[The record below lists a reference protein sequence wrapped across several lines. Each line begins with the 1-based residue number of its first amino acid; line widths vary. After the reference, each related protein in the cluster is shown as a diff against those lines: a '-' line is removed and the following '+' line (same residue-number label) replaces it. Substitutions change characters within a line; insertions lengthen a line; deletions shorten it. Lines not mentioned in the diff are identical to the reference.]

1 VRKAALDMRKKLIRP
16 KVFAITIIAVCFSSV
31 LSFAQELPRQG
42 ESISIV
48 TYYPSPY
55 GSYNQLSVAA
65 GGLRLGKALEK
76 VPAHKW
82 TDIDANSMP
91 AGGLYIITVVPDDN
105 DPFIT
110 YMVLFSA
117 GPRGIELI
125 VFPGAIAE
133 SAPQNMEDLSSWRQ
147 KRLFAQFRAQKSTD
161 QDSFLLQIKATKACS
176 VHVGKTLSYWTEY
189 NQ

>member
-1 VRKAALDMRKKLIRP
+1 MVKKLIFP
-16 KVFAITIIAVCFSSV
+16 KALVATILLSSFFSA
-31 LSFAQELPRQG
+31 LCFAQELPRQG

-82 TDIDANSMP
+82 TDIDANPMP

-117 GPRGIELI
+117 GPRGVELI

-147 KRLFAQFRAQKSTD
+147 KRLFAQFRAQKSTS
-161 QDSFLLQIKATKACS
+161 QDSFLLQIRAAKECS
-176 VHVGKTLSYWTEY
+176 VHVGKTLSYWAEH